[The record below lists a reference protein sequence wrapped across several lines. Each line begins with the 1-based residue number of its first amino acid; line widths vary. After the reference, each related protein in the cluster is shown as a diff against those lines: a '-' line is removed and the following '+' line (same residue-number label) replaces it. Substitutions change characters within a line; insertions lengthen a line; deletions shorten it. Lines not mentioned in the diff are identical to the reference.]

1 MSFYIKHIDET
12 LTYNLT
18 FSFRFGHTSQFRKE
32 LFAGINANHI
42 QAETF
47 VVLHHILELILT
59 QHTMI
64 YKDTSQVLANSF
76 IQQHCRNRR
85 IDSATQT
92 ENDLIITQLIFQF
105 GNRALNKR
113 SRRPVLLAAANI
125 YHKVLQDLSSVLTME
140 YFRMELNTPYLLPF
154 YLISSNLYFIC

>member
-1 MSFYIKHIDET
+1 MSFYIEHIDET
-12 LTYNLT
+12 LTYNLA

-76 IQQHCRNRR
+76 IQQHCRNR
-85 IDSATQT
+85 
-92 ENDLIITQLIFQF
+92 
-105 GNRALNKR
+105 
-113 SRRPVLLAAANI
+113 
-125 YHKVLQDLSSVLTME
+125 
-140 YFRMELNTPYLLPF
+140 
-154 YLISSNLYFIC
+154 